1 MRRYMG
7 PPKEI
12 LFEIDLVP
20 GTWYLG
26 KDLRLENPRAMWS
39 GREGAM
45 GRYQVLGT
53 RLIFETFFW
62 GPLSP
67 SGSTTLKAQIF
78 RHLALFFEKC
88 RLPKVLRGTALM
100 VKALKVVARAA
111 LLPFLCC
118 KHFFSHVMMMASCF
132 VACANDGSSHAQ
144 LADALVILD
153 PKVMSR
159 RRAHSSAGVEVDV
172 LHRGCGLRRPQ
183 ARLLPS
189 GPVAADVQV
198 SASVSPVLRGVRA
211 PAKPTAKTRV
221 SLRRAALTTSAPNA
235 TNGASSSGSGS
246 RS

>member
-1 MRRYMG
+1 M
-7 PPKEI
+7 K
-12 LFEIDLVP
+12 
-20 GTWYLG
+20 
-26 KDLRLENPRAMWS
+26 LEL
-39 GREGAM
+39 
-45 GRYQVLGT
+45 QDCKT
-53 RLIFETFFW
+53 
-62 GPLSP
+62 
-67 SGSTTLKAQIF
+67 GSTTLKAQIF
-78 RHLALFFEKC
+78 WHLALFFEKC

-118 KHFFSHVMMMASCF
+118 EHYFFSPVMMMASCF

-144 LADALVILD
+144 LAGALVILH